1 MTGLRVL
8 IGVASLACLPAPAQE
23 LSGKTLFLKNCSA
36 CHQVDGKG
44 IPGAFPALAGDLFVQ
59 GKSADVVSLLLTG
72 RNGMPNFSKHL
83 SDRDVATVLGYV
95 RHAWGNRGADVA
107 PEEVATLRA
116 ELRADAFDPTPQQDQ
131 RH

>member
-1 MTGLRVL
+1 ML
-8 IGVASLACLPAPAQE
+8 IGAACLACLPAPAQE

-44 IPGAFPALAGDLFVQ
+44 IPGAFPALAGDPFVQ

-107 PEEVATLRA
+107 PEEVVALRA
-116 ELRADAFDPTPQQDQ
+116 ELHAEVFDRTRQQDQ